1 MVLCAIKCLCVHA
14 STKYACASLFLL
26 LLAPTACLCG
36 CHFCCHLVHALHVS
50 DWEASRRLLP
60 PLASSLAYS
69 NYSSWQAQHEGQD
82 LPQVAP
88 GVSIPDLY
96 KAAER
101 EVRRHMLHTCI
112 ADACLHVLRIK
123 LEQCSGSSLSM
134 LQAGAAVKPLLL
146 WCFTSACL

>member
-1 MVLCAIKCLCVHA
+1 MLRLRSQPQA
-14 STKYACASLFLL
+14 STSRYVVTVIHCASATSPLLRLL
-26 LLAPTACLCG
+26 LPQPCYVCILIRLGGQPQAAAGPGQLPGKYNSCICKLTLAAAITAATLFDLSAC
-36 CHFCCHLVHALHVS
+36 S

-69 NYSSWQAQHEGQD
+69 NYSSWQAQHEGQA

-101 EVRRHMLHTCI
+101 EVRGGLH
-112 ADACLHVLRIK
+112 A
-123 LEQCSGSSLSM
+123 
-134 LQAGAAVKPLLL
+134 
-146 WCFTSACL
+146 